1 MDKKVCFKCNV
12 EKPLSEYYVHRQM
25 GDGHLNKCKKCTKID
40 TIERTEKLSLDPFW
54 VENERKRH
62 NDKYHRLGYK
72 DRSRINTLKRKE
84 NGSYKKTLVCP
95 KKKKKAMENYR
106 LKYPEKNKA
115 SNVSKRIK
123 KTKKE
128 NHLHHWSYNEKH
140 YKDVIEINPKDHATI
155 HRFLKYDRK
164 TFMYKDLKGNL
175 LNTRDLHENYI
186 NKVLTL

>member
-1 MDKKVCFKCNV
+1 MKICKECQSKKELTQFYGVQG
-12 EKPLSEYYVHRQM
+12 E
-25 GDGHLNKCKKCTKID
+25 CKECTKK
-40 TIERTEKLSLDPFW
+40 RVRSREKIKILDPEW
-54 VENERKRH
+54 HEKEKARH
-62 NDKYHRLGYK
+62 REKYYRLDYK
-72 DRSRINTLKRKE
+72 EKHKPTSE
-84 NGSYKKTLVCP
+84 
-95 KKKKKAMENYR
+95 KKKEIMFRYFK
-106 LKYPEKNKA
+106 KYPEKNKA
-115 SNVSKRIK
+115 FNVSQRIK